1 MQLIKYG
8 ITLESLTEQDL
19 ELVRNWRN
27 SNHVR
32 LNMEYQTIIDSKMQ
46 SNWFNSLDKNNNLY
60 FTILQNSKKIGLINL
75 KDIDWEICEAE
86 AGIFIGDTEYL
97 NTLTPVLATICIM
110 EYAFET
116 LRLKTL
122 KAKIATNNLKAIL
135 FNENIGYRKQGGH
148 SENNFLYYET
158 NEVLFKECTKNLRK
172 TLDKLN
178 KSAV

>member
-27 SNHVR
+27 ADHVR
-32 LNMEYQTIIDSKMQ
+32 LNMDYQTIIDSKMQ
-46 SNWFNSLDKNNNLY
+46 SNWFNSLDKKNNLY
-60 FTILQNSKKIGLINL
+60 FTILQDSKKIGLINL
-75 KDIDWEICEAE
+75 KDIDWEIYEAE
-86 AGIFIGDTEYL
+86 AGIFIGDTDYL

-116 LRLKTL
+116 LKLKTL
-122 KAKIATNNLKAIL
+122 KAKIATNNQKAIL
-135 FNENIGYRKQGGH
+135 FNENIGYRKQISH

-158 NEVLFKECTKNLRK
+158 NEPLFKESTKNLRT
-172 TLDKLN
+172 TLNKLN
-178 KSAV
+178 K